1 MVGAPVLIRQKREMR
16 VRQLDPLM
24 QMTGRE
30 GRALSHIAG
39 EKSAGVRPALRGLV
53 GASRARSGKAE
64 DEDAK
69 EFYD

>member
-1 MVGAPVLIRQKREMR
+1 
-16 VRQLDPLM
+16 M
-24 QMTGRE
+24 QMPGRE
-30 GRALSHIAG
+30 GRALGHIAG
-39 EKSAGVRPALRGLV
+39 EKSAGVRSALRGLV

>member
-1 MVGAPVLIRQKREMR
+1 MVGPPVLIRQKREMR
-16 VRQLDPLM
+16 VGQLDPVT

-30 GRALSHIAG
+30 GWAFGHSAG
-39 EKSAGVRPALRGLV
+39 EKGAGVRPALRGLV
-53 GASRARSGKAE
+53 CASRARSGKAE

>member
-1 MVGAPVLIRQKREMR
+1 MVGPPVLIRQKCQMR
-16 VRQLDPLM
+16 VGQLDPVT
-24 QMTGRE
+24 QTTGRE
-30 GRALSHIAG
+30 GRALGHIAG
-39 EKSAGVRPALRGLV
+39 EKSAGVRSALRGLV